1 MLSPSLRRQA
11 MLQRLQTPLLGV
23 ERLESRNMM
32 SADLAF
38 PPETDPPTLAV
49 GPLTSFSTDSS
60 VKLIGPVHENDEL
73 VELLASSRRSASP
86 SDRLLPDSR
95 ACERLLQPDDVDR
108 VLETW

>member
-1 MLSPSLRRQA
+1 

-23 ERLESRNMM
+23 ELLESRNMM

-38 PPETDPPTLAV
+38 PLESDQPTLPIV
-49 GPLTSFSTDSS
+49 PLTSLSTDSS
-60 VKLIGPVHENDEL
+60 AKPTGPVDDIDDL
-73 VELLASSRRSASP
+73 VELLASSRRSSST

-95 ACERLLQPDDVDR
+95 SCEILLQPDDVDH